1 MNQQVKKSSAETTE
15 NIQPQDKSEEE
26 MKSKD
31 KTSKSSCLLP
41 VFKSILQVTSST
53 HLAFLPNLITSLLP
67 AVIVLFAVL
76 PIWGSPNLC
85 PLTLCWC
92 HGMLA

>member
-41 VFKSILQVTSST
+41 VFKIHLASNFIHTSGFPAQPYYFPSSCCNCFIRRFT
-53 HLAFLPNLITSLLP
+53 HLGIP
-67 AVIVLFAVL
+67 
-76 PIWGSPNLC
+76 
-85 PLTLCWC
+85 
-92 HGMLA
+92 